1 MIRKEFRGE
10 LNANV
15 CGTDIEVFTWGDG
28 FCSGALAIAY
38 GSAVWHDLKTLGIHN
53 RKKMVVIQTRCLLSI
68 AGAFKATLIEIL
80 YVETIMPP
88 LQEDLDHLQV
98 KAQSRFRVGGQ
109 RAFMKEHCKRVATRN
124 SMVNAEQTLSGALL
138 DVVLGPMDI
147 SLITKRIADTTTPFK
162 VGDLLGGGG
171 ERGTYTQSR

>member
-1 MIRKEFRGE
+1 MAATMYDSRRQGRIQSCWGFEIDNELRWRLIRKEFRGK

-80 YVETIMPP
+80 YVETILPP
-88 LQEDLDHLQV
+88 LQENIARGTRPSAGQGSISI
-98 KAQSRFRVGGQ
+98 QSRRTTSFHEGTLQ
-109 RAFMKEHCKRVATRN
+109 KSRN
-124 SMVNAEQTLSGALL
+124 
-138 DVVLGPMDI
+138 
-147 SLITKRIADTTTPFK
+147 TK
-162 VGDLLGGGG
+162 
-171 ERGTYTQSR
+171 